1 MNDRSPWMLALSTAN
16 LLVLLAGAVLIR
28 SRLADLE
35 STTDRRLAALEAQ
48 GKRARPAPTPATA
61 GEKGEDA
68 PPASLA
74 DLSRKVGKL
83 GDDLY
88 DYYTEIMGDL
98 NEIKRTAKQGHAA
111 TRSVLQALAKE
122 GQPLGTWGLAPPG
135 DALGEPAL
143 ADYRKHAEMFGI
155 KVSPGLV
162 EVRGFL
168 NMSPKT
174 YMPIEY
180 FVTRWPENGHETLV
194 HVTGPVKVDANL
206 SADRLRGLPTAIYK
220 ALVAAGFKQGEST
233 GMDASDP
240 EHPKWVAPT
249 GDTVYVGVRYALRG
263 KVHVARATDWVVD
276 PKAGGVLP
284 QDCFRFTGSRRV
296 EDFETGDEMLSAEAS
311 GLVVAVY
318 ERLPALVEIA
328 APSVLQGDY
337 RYNFARIPKPV
348 VIVLDR
354 GAARLDAE
362 RLLETGTLRVHAVE
376 RAGAWAPLATAPTLL
391 VDEEGGTA
399 REVPFRKAADGT
411 SWEATDPAVK
421 ASPAW
426 RVRCT
431 VDGKPLESTGF
442 EPLYLD
448 LLFSK
453 TPIVPEGDGA
463 LAIAPVP
470 SDVRDTGEPDPNAPG
485 MDAGMDAGMAVPP
498 K

>member
-16 LLVLLAGAVLIR
+16 LLVVLAGAVLIR
-28 SRLADLE
+28 SRLGALE
-35 STTDRRLAALEAQ
+35 ATTDRRLAALEA
-48 GKRARPAPTPATA
+48 RAKPTPADRPDADRPA
-61 GEKGEDA
+61 GRGGEEGG
-68 PPASLA
+68 PVTLA
-74 DLSRKVGKL
+74 DLNRKVGKL

-98 NEIKRTAKQGHAA
+98 NDVKRSSKQSHAA

-135 DALGEPAL
+135 DALAEPAL
-143 ADYRKHAEMFGI
+143 ADYRKHAEMFG
-155 KVSPGLV
+155 VRVAPGLV

-180 FVTRWPENGHETLV
+180 FVTRWPENSHETLV
-194 HVTGPVKVDANL
+194 HVTGPVKVDGNL

-240 EHPKWVAPT
+240 EKPKWVAPT
-249 GDTVYVGVRYALRG
+249 GDVVYVGVRYALRG
-263 KVHVARATDWVVD
+263 KTHLARATDWIVD

-284 QDCFRFTGSRRV
+284 EDCFRFTGSRRA

-328 APSVLQGDY
+328 LPSVLAGDY
-337 RYNFARIPKPV
+337 RYNYARIPKPV

-362 RLLETGTLRVHAVE
+362 RVRETGTIRIHAIE
-376 RAGAWAPLATAPTLL
+376 RAGAWTPLPAAPTLL
-391 VDEEGGTA
+391 LDQEGGPS
-399 REVPFRKAADGT
+399 REVAFVRAADGT

-421 ASPAW
+421 TSIAW
-426 RVRCT
+426 RVRCP
-431 VDGKPLESTGF
+431 VDGKPFVSTGF

-448 LLFSK
+448 LVLSK

-463 LAIAPVP
+463 LAIAPIP
-470 SDVRDTGEPDPNAPG
+470 SDVQDTGEPDPNAPG
-485 MDAGMDAGMAVPP
+485 GMDAAMG

>member
-1 MNDRSPWMLALSTAN
+1 MNDRSPWVLALSTAN

-28 SRLADLE
+28 SRLSALE
-35 STTDRRLAALEAQ
+35 ATTDRRLAALEAQ
-48 GKRARPAPTPATA
+48 GNKARPAPTPEA
-61 GEKGEDA
+61 GTGDE
-68 PPASLA
+68 PSPTSLP

-98 NEIKRTAKQGHAA
+98 NEIKRTGKQTQSAA
-111 TRSVLQALAKE
+111 RSVLQAMAKD
-122 GQPLGTWGLAPPG
+122 GQALGTWGLARPG

-194 HVTGPVKVDANL
+194 HVTGPVKVDGTL

-220 ALVAAGFKQGEST
+220 ALVAAGFQQGEST

-263 KVHVARATDWVVD
+263 KTHVARATDWIVD
-276 PKAGGVLP
+276 PKAAAVLP
-284 QDCFRFTGSRRV
+284 EDCFRFTGSRRM

-328 APSVLQGDY
+328 TPSVLAGDF

-348 VIVLDR
+348 VVVLDR

-362 RLLETGTLRVHAVE
+362 RARDTGTVRIHAIE
-376 RAGAWAPLATAPTLL
+376 RAGAWTPLATAPTLL
-391 VDEEGGTA
+391 LDEEGGPP
-399 REVPFRKAADGT
+399 REVAFHRAADGT
-411 SWEATDPAVK
+411 SWDATDPAIK
-421 ASPAW
+421 TALAW

-442 EPLYLD
+442 EPLYLE
-448 LLFSK
+448 LLLSK
-453 TPIVPEGDGA
+453 TPIVPQGDGA
-463 LAIAPVP
+463 LAIAPIP
-470 SDVRDTGEPDPNAPG
+470 SDVQDTGEPDPSASG
-485 MDAGMDAGMAVPP
+485 MDAAMDPGMAAPP

>member
-16 LLVLLAGAVLIR
+16 LLVLLAGAFLIR
-28 SRLADLE
+28 TRLADLE

-48 GKRARPAPTPATA
+48 GRRTPPSAAKEPAP
-61 GEKGEDA
+61 GDEGG
-68 PPASLA
+68 PASLQ
-74 DLSRKVGKL
+74 DVSRKVGKL

-98 NEIKRTAKQGHAA
+98 HELKRTGKQTQSA
-111 TRSVLQALAKE
+111 TRSVLQALAKD

-143 ADYRKHAEMFGI
+143 AEYRNHAEMYGI

-194 HVTGPVKVDANL
+194 HVTGPVKVDGNL

-220 ALVAAGFKQGEST
+220 ALVVAGFKQGEST

-263 KVHVARATDWVVD
+263 KTHVARATDWVVD

-284 QDCFRFTGSRRV
+284 EDCFRFTGSRRV
-296 EDFETGDEMLSAEAS
+296 EDFETGDEMLSSEAS

-328 APSVLQGDY
+328 APSVLAGDY

-362 RLLETGTLRVHAVE
+362 RARDTGTVRIHAIE
-376 RAGAWAPLATAPTLL
+376 RAGAWTPLPTAPTLL
-391 VDEEGGTA
+391 LDVEGGPP
-399 REVPFRKAADGT
+399 REVAFHKAEDGT
-411 SWEATDPAVK
+411 SWDATDPAIK
-421 ASPAW
+421 TALGW

-431 VDGKPLESTGF
+431 VDGKPVESTGF

-463 LAIAPVP
+463 LAIAPIP
-470 SDVRDTGEPDPNAPG
+470 SDVEDTGEPDPNRPG
-485 MDAGMDAGMAVPP
+485 MDAGMDGGMATPP